1 MARAARPSAPVPI
14 VQLHLELEWVTPLI
28 WREVQVPANVT
39 LGRLHRVIQTAMG
52 WSDSH
57 LHEFIVGDDHFGVP
71 HEDDDLLPY
80 RVHPEARVRLDTAL
94 LGRRHFDY
102 LYDFGDHWEHKL
114 RIEKRLPPAPLAHPV
129 CLGGANACPP
139 EDVGGA
145 PGYEDFLRIIQ
156 DPSDAEHEYTLEW
169 CGGAFDPHAFDIDQV
184 NRLLK
189 HIKL

>member
-1 MARAARPSAPVPI
+1 MDNAVRLEPVPGAGQHHAGA
-14 VQLHLELEWVTPLI
+14 VAPHHP
-28 WREVQVPANVT
+28 
-39 LGRLHRVIQTAMG
+39 
-52 WSDSH
+52 
-57 LHEFIVGDDHFGVP
+57 GDDGLDRQP
-71 HEDDDLLPY
+71 TA
-80 RVHPEARVRLDTAL
+80 RVHHRRYPEARFRLDAAL
-94 LGRRHFDY
+94 HGRRHFDY

-129 CLGGANACPP
+129 CVGGANACPP

-156 DPSDAEHEYTLEW
+156 DPSHAEHEYRLEW